1 MEQTLPMIPVKR
13 VLRYDGRDLGS
24 QPHIAVLGSCKVGNF
39 VVTLPL
45 LRLLRRK
52 YPNAQ
57 IDFWGTEAT
66 RDFEIA
72 LCGEGQVLNWR
83 ISWDNP
89 KRCGDSQGRLQ
100 AITAAA
106 TQRQRDSGELDLV
119 INCDGFNPLTQTL
132 SSWLEPQWISGS
144 SLKADG
150 RSSLAWGDAA
160 EQRFLKDKDWDS
172 EAFLS
177 RYSET
182 FTSNYIAELL
192 CRMAYL
198 EPTQQDLE
206 DINLPWSDPPF
217 ITPPILIHTTTTRA
231 AKVWPMEQ
239 WSRVLDWCSDEG
251 YQVGL
256 VGAPPKQ
263 QKDEYHAGDGEQKL
277 LEEHANTLIDL
288 RGKTS
293 LIELAGACKKARVVV
308 SVDAGPMH
316 VAAAVGTPTLAVV
329 GNDEKAVGAS
339 PIRLWEPRSPMV
351 ERTVSSTTC
360 TLCSEN
366 HFKND
371 GCIADEHLCMQGVSA
386 DQVIDWLEKNM
397 L

>member
-1 MEQTLPMIPVKR
+1 MIPLKR
-13 VLRYDGRDLGS
+13 VQRYDGRNLGS

-45 LRLLRRK
+45 MRLLRRK
-52 YPNAQ
+52 YPNAI

-72 LCGEGQVLNWR
+72 LCGGGQLIDWR
-83 ISWDNP
+83 ISWDEP
-89 KRCGDSQGRLQ
+89 SGRSDSQGRLQ
-100 AITAAA
+100 AISAAA
-106 TQRQRDSGELDLV
+106 TMRRVDAGELDLV

-132 SSWLEPQWISGS
+132 SSWLDPRWVCGS
-144 SLKADG
+144 SLTAVG
-150 RSSLAWGDAA
+150 RSSLAWGDAP
-160 EQRFLKDKDWDS
+160 EQRFLQDKDWDS
-172 EAFLS
+172 EAFLE

-198 EPTQQDLE
+198 EPTQKDLE
-206 DINLPWSDPPF
+206 HINLPWSDPPF
-217 ITPPILIHTTTTRA
+217 VTPPILIHTTTTRA
-231 AKVWPMEQ
+231 AKIWQLDQ
-239 WSRVLDWCSDEG
+239 WGRVLEWCSKQG

-256 VGAPPKQ
+256 VGAPPKRQ
-263 QKDEYHAGDGEQKL
+263 EDEYNAGGEEQKL
-277 LEEHANTLIDL
+277 LEEHPNTLIDL
-288 RGKTS
+288 RGKTN
-293 LIELAGACKKARVVV
+293 LIQLAGACKKASAVV

-329 GNDEKAVGAS
+329 GNDNKAVGAS
-339 PIRLWEPRSPMV
+339 PIRLWQPRSRMV

-366 HFKND
+366 QFKND
-371 GCIADEHLCMQGVSA
+371 NCIAEGHICMEGVDA
-386 DQVIDWLEKNM
+386 TQVINWLKKKV
-397 L
+397 